1 MTKLTIRHIENSH
14 GEAVAAVQDGNNV
27 AFICQ
32 ACGHPVLMSEYM
44 HESGNVECRDCE
56 QAYFVQWFKEKET
69 IVISL
74 TDL

>member
-1 MTKLTIRHIENSH
+1 MTKLTIRHIVNSH

-32 ACGHPVLMSEYM
+32 PCGHPVLMSEYM
-44 HESGNVECRDCE
+44 HDRDNVECRDCK
-56 QAYFVQWFKEKET
+56 QGYFVQWFKEKET

-74 TDL
+74 TD